1 MDKVAGLLTQYRL
14 VTVTGPGGV
23 GKTRLADE
31 VLRQVA
37 GRFADGVWVAELAAV
52 AEPALVPAMV
62 ATALGLRQA
71 PGVPIV
77 DALAAR
83 LARQQLLL
91 VLDNCEHV
99 LDAVAQFCATV
110 LLSADDIRILATSR
124 EPLGLPE
131 EARYRLPPLALPGG
145 PRTRRPGPRAQAEAV
160 TLFVERA
167 RQLNPDLALD
177 GEAGAVVA
185 RLVQRLDGMPL
196 AIELAAARVEALG
209 LGQLLDRLDDR
220 FGCWSAPTG
229 PRRPGSGRSTPPS
242 TGATSC

>member
-1 MDKVAGLLTQYRL
+1 MGQAATGPAGEPRGLSHARTSFVGRSDAVPKVAGLLAQHRL

-31 VLRQVA
+31 VLGQVA

-52 AEPALVPAMV
+52 QESARVPAMV
-62 ATALGLRQA
+62 ATVLGLHQA
-71 PGVPIV
+71 ADAPIV

-99 LDAVAQFCATV
+99 LDAVAQVCATV
-110 LLSADDIRILATSR
+110 LLSADDVRILATSR

-131 EARYRLPPLALPGG
+131 EARYRLPPLALPG
-145 PRTRRPGPRAQAEAV
+145 PEDPGPAEAV

-167 RQLNPDLALD
+167 RQIDSDLALD
-177 GEAGAVVA
+177 GEAGAA
-185 RLVQRLDGMPL
+185 RLALTSSRSSSRSSSWPRPSIPSL
-196 AIELAAARVEALG
+196 A
-209 LGQLLDRLDDR
+209 
-220 FGCWSAPTG
+220 
-229 PRRPGSGRSTPPS
+229 
-242 TGATSC
+242 

>member
-1 MDKVAGLLTQYRL
+1 MDKVTGLLTQYRL

-23 GKTRLADE
+23 GKTRLAGE
-31 VLRQVA
+31 VLSQVA
-37 GRFADGVWVAELAAV
+37 GRFADGVRVAELAAV

-62 ATALGLRQA
+62 ATVLGLRQA
-71 PGVPIV
+71 AGVPIV

-99 LDAVAQFCATV
+99 LDTVAQICATV
-110 LLSADDIRILATSR
+110 LLSADDVRILATSR

-131 EARYRLPPLALPGG
+131 EARYRLPPLALPG
-145 PRTRRPGPRAQAEAV
+145 PEDPGPAEAV

-167 RQLNPDLALD
+167 RQIDSDLALD
-177 GEAGAVVA
+177 GEAGAAVA

-220 FGCWSAPTG
+220 LLMLEHLGLA
-229 PRRPGSGRSTPPS
+229 
-242 TGATSC
+242 